1 MLFLK
6 IVNMSI
12 SASWLVLV
20 VLLLRIILKKAPKWI
35 NVLLWGFVAIRLA
48 CPISLESALSLV
60 PSAETIST
68 ENMVDSAPAV
78 HSGVTMIDNTVNP
91 VLNQS
96 FAPQPT
102 NSVNPFQIYMAVLSV
117 IWIVGIVVLLA
128 YTAFSYWR
136 LRRQVST
143 AVLIRDNV
151 YWSESVAYPFVLGI
165 LWPKVYLPVKLKQ
178 PDIKYVVAHEY
189 AHIQRRDYWWKP
201 LGFLLLTIYWFNPL
215 MWIAYVL
222 FCRDIELACDEKVVR
237 NMKRDD
243 KASYAQALLNCS
255 DPRKRM
261 IACPVAFGEVGVKQ
275 RVKTVLRYKKP
286 AFWIMFLAVIICLIV
301 AVCFLTNPASDKE
314 PGDDKVVSGI
324 DEAGDSQQSIDRD
337 EPDESQPIVGGD
349 DNDDLQPVASGGES
363 GNSQQ
368 PMDEDKQEESQQPA
382 SSVASEAPTPEIDT
396 RTLFAQMPDTFYFR
410 SGAGA
415 WSTELYLA
423 ADGTFTGVYHDA
435 NMGDFD
441 PELYP
446 NGTESICEFVG
457 AFAEPEI
464 VSDYVCSTHVI
475 SLEYAPPEV
484 VTYSD
489 NTRYITATPHGL
501 YNADEVL
508 IYLPGYPVA
517 DLPEGVRGWLNS
529 AEEFWNPDT
538 RPSTLPFY
546 VLSNVKDENAFFS
559 KAQ

>member
-20 VLLLRIILKKAPKWI
+20 VLVLRIILKKAPKWI
-35 NVLLWGFVAIRLA
+35 NVLLWGFVAIRLI
-48 CPISLESALSLV
+48 CPVTLESALSLV
-60 PSAETIST
+60 PSAETISA
-68 ENMVDSAPAV
+68 ENMIGSTPSV
-78 HSGVTMIDNTVNP
+78 HSGVTMIDNAVSP
-91 VLNQS
+91 VFNQS
-96 FAPQPT
+96 FAPQPN
-102 NSVNPFQIYMAVLSV
+102 NSVDPSQIFIAVLSV
-117 IWIVGIVVLLA
+117 IWIVGIFVLLA
-128 YTAFSYWR
+128 YTAISYWYLCSQ
-136 LRRQVST
+136 LRT
-143 AVLIRDNV
+143 AVRIRDNV

-165 LWPKVYLPVKLKQ
+165 LWPKVYLPVKLQQ
-178 PDIKYVVAHEY
+178 PDIKYVVAHEH
-189 AHIQRRDYWWKP
+189 AHIQRRDNWWKP
-201 LGFLLLTIYWFNPL
+201 LGFLLLTIHWFNPL
-215 MWIAYVL
+215 MWLAYVL
-222 FCRDIELACDEKVVR
+222 FCRDIELACDEKVVK
-237 NMKRDD
+237 NMKRVD

-255 DPRKRM
+255 DPHKRR
-261 IACPVAFGEVGVKQ
+261 IVCPVAFGEVGVKQ
-275 RVKTVLRYKKP
+275 RVKTVLHYRKP
-286 AFWIMFLAVIICLIV
+286 AFWIMFLAVIICLVV

-314 PGDDKVVSGI
+314 PSEDKVVSGI
-324 DEAGDSQQSIDRD
+324 DETGDSQPSIGEDG
-337 EPDESQPIVGGD
+337 PDESQPIVVGD
-349 DNDDLQPVASGGES
+349 GNDDLEPPADRGES
-363 GNSQQ
+363 DNSQQ
-368 PMDEDKQEESQQPA
+368 PMEEDEPEESQQPA
-382 SSVASEAPTPEIDT
+382 GSGASEAPAPEIDT

-423 ADGTFTGVYHDA
+423 DDGTFTGLYHDA

-446 NGTESICEFVG
+446 NGTECICEFVG
-457 AFAEPEI
+457 AFEEPEI

-475 SLEYAPPEV
+475 SLEYAEPEI
-484 VTYSD
+484 VTYTYG
-489 NTRYITATPHGL
+489 TRYITALPHGL

-546 VLSNVKDENAFFS
+546 VLSNVKDGNAFFS